1 MSSLCKLLIKNFLKN
16 YTKNKIITL
25 KIFLTH
31 TDTSSILHSMSRL
44 TSITFVSSYS
54 WKTPTLALEV
64 TGRRYR
70 ALRIT
75 ITRQTMTTSLSW
87 VPIVTISTSVVKYLR
102 IYVPHKNKQCILR
115 YRLTFLN
122 WKTYEITFLFLV
134 ILG

>member
-1 MSSLCKLLIKNFLKN
+1 MLQKTTKKHALKLLLMRRGSQNMSSLCKLLIEFFFKN

-25 KIFLTH
+25 KIYFCTH
-31 TDTSSILHSMSRL
+31 TDTSSILHGMSRL

-87 VPIVTISTSVVKYLR
+87 VTVVTISTSVMKYLR
-102 IYVPHKNKQCILR
+102 IYVPHKNK
-115 YRLTFLN
+115 
-122 WKTYEITFLFLV
+122 
-134 ILG
+134 